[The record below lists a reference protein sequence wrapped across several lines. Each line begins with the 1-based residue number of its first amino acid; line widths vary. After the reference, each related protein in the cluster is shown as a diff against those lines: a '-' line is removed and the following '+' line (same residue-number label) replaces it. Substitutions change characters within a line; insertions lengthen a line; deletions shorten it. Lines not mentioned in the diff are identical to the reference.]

1 MRWNLKFKS
10 MVFFL
15 MMFGLLLLMA
25 GCGSDSNS
33 DNPAPPTG
41 PVDASLSDFIGTWG
55 MWEQRGYTDL
65 SCGGPDSAAEEIEY
79 NIRIEQNG
87 GQVQLYLFDDDNQ
100 SISCQLDDNELACQ
114 GAYDWG
120 DGWSITYD
128 EYRIYFIGV
137 GHTELKGEVTWTIS
151 NNGSECHGTS
161 GLCTTCSTG
170 HPSDGHPGGGGPV
183 DTGVEICTNN
193 SDDDG
198 DSNIDCDDSDCA
210 TDPACTGGGSGD
222 AGEDTYADGCANDSD
237 DDGDGD
243 VDCEDADCAGDPA
256 CNGGGGLVCAPE
268 VCSPVCPSGNC
279 STCVTSGNCNST
291 CIGGNCDQQCGGNNT
306 QCNLTCTRGN
316 CDMSCQDSAHCN
328 MACPGGNCQMTC
340 TGDADC
346 NMTCSGGNCDV
357 TCDTTGTCITPP

>member
-1 MRWNLKFKS
+1 MTLNSKS
-10 MVFFL
+10 KAMVFFSI
-15 MMFGLLLLMA
+15 MYVLLLFIS
-25 GCGSDSNS
+25 GCGSDSNPGNT
-33 DNPAPPTG
+33 DPPTG
-41 PVDASLSDFIGTWG
+41 GNGNPVDASLSDFIGTWG

-65 SCGGPDSAAEEIEY
+65 SCGGPDSAAEKIEY
-79 NIRIEQNG
+79 NIKIEQNG
-87 GQVQLYLFDDDNQ
+87 NQVQLNLFDDDNQ
-100 SISCQLDDNELACQ
+100 SLSCKLDDNELVCQ
-114 GAYDWG
+114 GTYNWG
-120 DGWSITYD
+120 DGWRITYN

-137 GHTELKGEVTWTIS
+137 GHSNLQGEVTWTIS
-151 NNGSECHGTS
+151 YKGETCSGTS
-161 GLCTTCSTG
+161 GIDNVNSSG
-170 HPSDGHPGGGGPV
+170 QPGDGHPGGGGPV
-183 DTGVEICTNN
+183 DPGEENCTNGV
-193 SDDDG
+193 DDDG
-198 DSNIDCDDSDCA
+198 DGAVDCEDPKCIGESVCQTDDETNCD
-210 TDPACTGGGSGD
+210 
-222 AGEDTYADGCANDSD
+222 NDSD

-279 STCVTSGNCNST
+279 STCVTSGNCDST
-291 CIGGNCDQQCGGNNT
+291 CTGGNCDQQCGGNNT
-306 QCNLTCTRGN
+306 QCNFECGGGN